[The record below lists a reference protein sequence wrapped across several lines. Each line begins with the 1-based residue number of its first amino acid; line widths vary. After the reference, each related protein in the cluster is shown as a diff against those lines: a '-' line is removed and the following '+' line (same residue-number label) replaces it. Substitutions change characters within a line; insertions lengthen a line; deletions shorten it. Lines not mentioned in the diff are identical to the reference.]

1 MASPTET
8 VQVTSNI
15 PEWAKPYA
23 ERLLGEAE
31 KLSRRGF
38 QTYPGQMVEQFNPL
52 QEQAFLDIAGMR
64 PTSQLDQATGM
75 AGLAGLRAEQM
86 GRYNPYQAQNYFNA
100 PQMREMAFDY
110 DRVSAPT
117 LKDYQMGPAER
128 VSTESFARP
137 SAAQDY
143 MSPYMQGVVEQ
154 QKSQALRD
162 YSRQIPGLQA
172 SGIRSGARGGTR
184 EALLQAEAQRNLQDQ
199 LGGIQATGLQNAY
212 QQAQQQF
219 NTEQAAR
226 LQAQLANQQAG
237 LTTGQQNLQARL
249 GIQQLGAGQNLQAQL
264 ANQQARQAGQQMG
277 LSQLQNLNQLAM
289 QGAGLGAQYGLAGQQ
304 LAEQSR
310 QYGAGLGMQ
319 GLAQQLAAANTLG
332 SLGQQLYNQR
342 MGINQAQQGAGTQ
355 IQALGQ
361 QDLANRYQQ
370 FLNEQQLPFQQ
381 MSWFS
386 DILRGTPSSAA
397 IQQRYQAPPSLAGTI
412 GGMGL
417 AGLGALLG
425 GTK

>member
-1 MASPTET
+1 MAEPTAT
-8 VQVTSNI
+8 TQITSNI
-15 PEWAKPYA
+15 PEWAKPFA
-23 ERLLGEAE
+23 ERLLGESE
-31 KLSRRGF
+31 KLSRRGY
-38 QTYPGQMVEQFNPL
+38 QAYPDQMVAEFNPL
-52 QEQAFLDIAGMR
+52 QERAFLDIGGMR
-64 PTSQLDQATGM
+64 PSSQLSQATGL

-86 GRYNPYQAQNYFNA
+86 GRYNPYQAENYFRA

-162 YSRQIPGLQA
+162 YSRQIPGLQSA
-172 SGIRSGARGGTR
+172 GIRSGARGGTR

-219 NTEQAAR
+219 NAEQAAR

-310 QYGAGLGMQ
+310 QYGAGLGLQ
-319 GLAQQLAAANTLG
+319 GLAQQIAAAQALG
-332 SLGQQLYNQR
+332 GLGMNEYQQR
-342 MGINQAQQGAGTQ
+342 MGINQAQLGAGSQ
-355 IQALGQ
+355 MQALRQ
-361 QDLANRYQQ
+361 QDLTNRYQQ
-370 FLNEQQLPFQQ
+370 FLDQQRLPFQQ
-381 MSWFS
+381 LSWFS
-386 DILRGTPSSAA
+386 DILRGTPASASTQTLY
-397 IQQRYQAPPSLAGTI
+397 QQPPNVLGQIT
-412 GGMGL
+412 
-417 AGLGALLG
+417 GLGLG
-425 GTK
+425 LGSLFGGK